1 MINLYDEVCNEC
13 SKITAEHYST
23 SFSRAIKLL
32 HKDLRIPVY
41 SIYGFVRFADEI
53 VDTFHHFNKQ
63 ELLQEFNQQL
73 IKPKLPLIK
82 KQICRHHTPV
92 RLLYGKHDRIIVTS
106 VGNKFMKGIESCCTL
121 REINCGHQVLHE
133 KHSKEILNA
142 ILQ

>member
-63 ELLQEFNQQL
+63 ELLQEF
-73 IKPKLPLIK
+73 KSATKSRKLRRWI
-82 KQICRHHTPV
+82 
-92 RLLYGKHDRIIVTS
+92 RL
-106 VGNKFMKGIESCCTL
+106 
-121 REINCGHQVLHE
+121 
-133 KHSKEILNA
+133 A
-142 ILQ
+142 A